1 MVVHRNLSA
10 TLIEELYTFTD
21 AMSRCP
27 RCAEA
32 EAPTFRPGLRVRL
45 RCKGANQNNAPGTKN
60 EWHSIAPC
68 PCPLWVKSRHV
79 QCKTACPLTPESDHK
94 CHKWACPLRAHNG
107 HLSAQ
112 AQFRFGST
120 SGARTIVRV
129 PYKLI
134 ASL

>member
-1 MVVHRNLSA
+1 MLPTIRRWASQSLGKTRRMVVHRNLSA

-79 QCKTACPLTPESDHK
+79 QCKTACPLYSRKRHQM
-94 CHKWACPLRAHNG
+94 RQMG
-107 HLSAQ
+107 MSAKGQ
-112 AQFRFGST
+112 
-120 SGARTIVRV
+120 
-129 PYKLI
+129 
-134 ASL
+134 